1 MVLTSSYFVWKDI
14 EKLESQEQMNLLQW
28 QLQAREPIHRFSDMK
43 PGDHLVRKS
52 SFLGISY
59 EHHFIC
65 IGPDYKGRPKIVHY
79 LYNTAGNTAG
89 NASLQMLRTG
99 GLGLGTANEKLGI
112 VQEMTLPHKDFIK
125 DEGEL
130 QAKGREVERVIWPE
144 QLRRFSVRDVISRA
158 LERKGEK
165 LFHLKMNNWESFV
178 MWCLCGLNV
187 SLQVIAGQVGIAF
200 LYDKTLTSSYFVWR
214 DIDELKGQ
222 EQMNHLKQLLQDRQP
237 IHRFSDMKAGDHLV
251 RKNSF
256 LDIPY
261 EHHFICIGS
270 DYKGRP
276 RIVHYYDTAG
286 NASLQMIRTSGL
298 GSGTANEK
306 SATVQEMTLP
316 HKDFIKD
323 EDELQAKGR
332 EVKRVVWPEK
342 LRRFS
347 VRDVIRLALERKGE
361 KSYDWRKNNCESFVM
376 WCLCGLN
383 VSLQVS
389 CITANLPNIRIPIL
403 LAVAEFNMVL
413 RSMPLI

>member
-1 MVLTSSYFVWKDI
+1 MARRSSYLIWEGI
-14 EKLESQEQMNLLQW
+14 EQLESQEQMNLLRW

-43 PGDHLVRKS
+43 AGDHLVRKS
-52 SFLGISY
+52 STLGISY

-65 IGPDYKGRPKIVHY
+65 IGSDHKGRPRIVHY
-79 LYNTAGNTAG
+79 YNTAG
-89 NASLQMLRTG
+89 NASLG
-99 GLGLGTANEKLGI
+99 SCTANKKTI
-112 VQEMTLPHKDFIK
+112 TVQEMTLPHKRFIK
-125 DEGEL
+125 NEDEL
-130 QAKGREVERVIWPE
+130 QAKGREVERVVWPE
-144 QLRRFSVRDVISRA
+144 QLRRFSVQYVISRA

-187 SLQVIAGQVGIAF
+187 SLQGIAGQVGIAF
-200 LYDKTLTSSYFVWR
+200 LYDKTLTSSYFVWK
-214 DIDELKGQ
+214 DIEELQSKT
-222 EQMNHLKQLLQDRQP
+222 QMNLLQQLLQYREP

-251 RKNSF
+251 RKNSV
-256 LDIPY
+256 LGIPY

-276 RIVHYYDTAG
+276 RIVHYSTTAG
-286 NASLQMIRTSGL
+286 NASL
-298 GSGTANEK
+298 GSGTANK
-306 SATVQEMTLP
+306 ISATVQEMTLP

-361 KSYDWRKNNCESFVM
+361 KSYHLTNNNCESLVM

-383 VSLQVS
+383 VSLQVPS
-389 CITANLPNIRIPIL
+389 PPKNLSEIENITFLLPVAALNII
-403 LAVAEFNMVL
+403 L
-413 RSMPLI
+413 RSMILI